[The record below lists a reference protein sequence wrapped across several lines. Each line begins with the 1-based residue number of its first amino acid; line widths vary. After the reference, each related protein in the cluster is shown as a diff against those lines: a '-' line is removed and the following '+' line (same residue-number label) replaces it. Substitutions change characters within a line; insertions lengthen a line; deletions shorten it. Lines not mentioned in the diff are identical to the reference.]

1 VTPGLRSARE
11 RLLQTVCFEAG
22 GLLLVAPLVALA
34 TGRGAGE
41 SFGLVAALAALVMA
55 WAALY
60 NTAFDLAERRL
71 GGRVASERPARWRLV
86 HAIGHEATALVVTWP
101 AIVVMTGLSWQAA
114 LVADIALTVI
124 YAAYAYAF
132 HQAYDRWRPVVAARA

>member
-22 GLLLVAPLVALA
+22 GLMLVAPLVALA

-41 SFGLVAALAALVMA
+41 SLGLLAALAALVMA
-55 WAALY
+55 WAAIY
-60 NTAFDLAERRL
+60 NTAFDVVERRMA
-71 GGRVASERPARWRLV
+71 GRLASDRPARWRLL

-101 AIVVMTGLSWQAA
+101 AIVAMTGLSWRAA
-114 LVADIALTVI
+114 LVADFALTVI

-132 HQAYDRWRPVVAARA
+132 HRVYDRWRPVVVARA